1 MLDRRCISQKMIFFS
16 FLAGL
21 IRLKK
26 EITMIKINFDKG
38 KIIVSMALCFLA
50 AVIALYAWL
59 YKDLIFKLASTVWVL
74 VAARVFY
81 LRIQQ
86 LNRCRKGI
94 AALTIAQDALLN
106 NSTLGPQQIPWTD
119 IDCFVTSLYRTTSI
133 FIKLKDSSLL
143 RKEKTNRFVRLLS
156 FIDRNLS
163 TKPGSLWI
171 DIDVIN
177 IREQDLMSLL
187 KQKLES

>member
-1 MLDRRCISQKMIFFS
+1 MI
-16 FLAGL
+16 
-21 IRLKK
+21 
-26 EITMIKINFDKG
+26 EINFDKG
-38 KIIVSMALCFLA
+38 KIIVSMVLCFLA

-74 VAARVFY
+74 VAASVFY

-94 AALTIAQDALLN
+94 AALTINQDTLLN
-106 NSTLGPQQIPWTD
+106 NSTLEPRQIQWAD
-119 IDCFVTSLYRTTSI
+119 IDSFITGLYRTTSI

-143 RKEKTNRFVRLLS
+143 KKEKTNRLIRFLS
-156 FIDRNLS
+156 FIDRNVS
-163 TKPGSLWI
+163 TKPGCLWI

-177 IREQDLMSLL
+177 IREQDLIPLL
-187 KQKLES
+187 NQKLRK

>member
-1 MLDRRCISQKMIFFS
+1 
-16 FLAGL
+16 
-21 IRLKK
+21 
-26 EITMIKINFDKG
+26 MIKIDFDKG

-59 YKDLIFKLASTVWVL
+59 YKDLIFKLASTIWVL
-74 VAARVFY
+74 VAGRVFY

-86 LNRCRKGI
+86 LNRYRKGI
-94 AALTIAQDALLN
+94 AALTIDHDSLLN
-106 NSTLGPQQIPWTD
+106 NSALEPQQIPWTD
-119 IDCFVTSLYRTTSI
+119 IDSFITGLYRTNSI
-133 FIKLKDSSLL
+133 FIKLNDSSSL
-143 RKEKTNRFVRLLS
+143 RKEKTNSLIHLLS

-187 KQKLES
+187 KQKLKR